1 MATKR
6 QQTMA
11 KMQREQR
18 VREKRAEKALKKQA
32 VIDARNAP
40 PVEDD
45 VVLEGDESV
54 EADDVPADVDI
65 SI

>member
-1 MATKR
+1 MASKR

-18 VREKRAEKALKKQA
+18 VREKRAEKKLKKQA

-40 PVEDD
+40 PAEPDT
-45 VVLEGDESV
+45 
-54 EADDVPADVDI
+54 AVPADGTAAEELNLAH
-65 SI
+65 

>member
-45 VVLEGDESV
+45 VLLEGDESV
-54 EADDVPADVDI
+54 DADDAPADVEI
-65 SI
+65 

>member
-45 VVLEGDESV
+45 ALLEGDEPV
-54 EADDVPADVDI
+54 DTDAVPADVEI
-65 SI
+65 SL

>member
-1 MATKR
+1 MASKR

-18 VREKRAEKALKKQA
+18 VREKRAEKKLKKQA

-40 PVEDD
+40 PVDD
-45 VVLEGDESV
+45 AVVIDDG
-54 EADDVPADVDI
+54 EAAAEAPELNLTH
-65 SI
+65 

>member
-18 VREKRAEKALKKQA
+18 VREKRAEKKLKKQA

-40 PVEDD
+40 PVEEDPEA
-45 VVLEGDESV
+45 VTDE
-54 EADDVPADVDI
+54 APAEELNVAH
-65 SI
+65 

>member
-1 MATKR
+1 
-6 QQTMA
+6 MA

-18 VREKRAEKALKKQA
+18 VREKRAEKKLKKQA

-45 VVLEGDESV
+45 PAVKAG
-54 EADDVPADVDI
+54 EAPAEDLNLAR
-65 SI
+65 

>member
-18 VREKRAEKALKKQA
+18 VREKRAEKKLKKQA

-45 VVLEGDESV
+45 PTVVVEGDPA
-54 EADDVPADVDI
+54 ADELNVQ
-65 SI
+65 S

>member
-45 VVLEGDESV
+45 VLLEGDESV
-54 EADDVPADVDI
+54 EADDVPADVEI
-65 SI
+65 SL

>member
-18 VREKRAEKALKKQA
+18 VREKRAEKKLKKQA

-45 VVLEGDESV
+45 PAAETDE
-54 EADDVPADVDI
+54 APAEDLNLAR
-65 SI
+65 

>member
-40 PVEDD
+40 PVVEDA
-45 VVLEGDESV
+45 VLEGDEP
-54 EADDVPADVDI
+54 ADADAVPADAEI
-65 SI
+65 

>member
-32 VIDARNAP
+32 VIAARNAP
-40 PVEDD
+40 PVEPDPY
-45 VVLEGDESV
+45 
-54 EADDVPADVDI
+54 APADEAPAEELNLTR
-65 SI
+65 

>member
-1 MATKR
+1 MASKR

-18 VREKRAEKALKKQA
+18 VREKRAEKKLKKQA

-40 PVEDD
+40 PVEA
-45 VVLEGDESV
+45 EDESIV
-54 EADDVPADVDI
+54 VADGAPAEEELHLTH
-65 SI
+65 

>member
-1 MATKR
+1 MASKR

-40 PVEDD
+40 PVEDETI
-45 VVLEGDESV
+45 VA
-54 EADDVPADVDI
+54 ADDATAEEELNLTH
-65 SI
+65 

>member
-1 MATKR
+1 MASKR

-18 VREKRAEKALKKQA
+18 VREKRAEKKLKKQA

-40 PVEDD
+40 PAEDD
-45 VVLEGDESV
+45 AV
-54 EADDVPADVDI
+54 EIADVDTAAEELNLTH
-65 SI
+65 

>member
-18 VREKRAEKALKKQA
+18 VREKRAEKKLKKQA

-45 VVLEGDESV
+45 
-54 EADDVPADVDI
+54 PAVTAEEEPVANELNLTRLPR
-65 SI
+65 

>member
-1 MATKR
+1 MASKR

-18 VREKRAEKALKKQA
+18 VREKRAEKKLKKQA

-40 PVEDD
+40 PAEDD
-45 VVLEGDESV
+45 AV
-54 EADDVPADVDI
+54 EIAGVDTAAEELNLTR
-65 SI
+65 

>member
-1 MATKR
+1 
-6 QQTMA
+6 MA

-40 PVEDD
+40 PVDD
-45 VVLEGDESV
+45 TVDET
-54 EADDVPADVDI
+54 ADDTAAADDAAVEDLNLAP
-65 SI
+65 

>member
-1 MATKR
+1 MASKR

-32 VIDARNAP
+32 VIAARNAP
-40 PVEDD
+40 PAEDETI
-45 VVLEGDESV
+45 VVADE
-54 EADDVPADVDI
+54 VPAEEELNLTR
-65 SI
+65 

>member
-45 VVLEGDESV
+45 VLLEGDESV
-54 EADDVPADVDI
+54 DADAVPADVEI
-65 SI
+65 SL